1 MRQQQLASEN
11 DTLVRKVAALE
22 ARLATAASSQVPT
35 YQAPEM
41 SADRYQAAVARLSE
55 QKKALEEEV
64 AKLKTQN
71 HACSAQNDSLKDE
84 RHKLRMR
91 LQQLDTLNLE
101 LIEKNGELTKLDK
114 EEEMPP
120 SP

>member
-1 MRQQQLASEN
+1 
-11 DTLVRKVAALE
+11 
-22 ARLATAASSQVPT
+22 
-35 YQAPEM
+35 M